1 MKNLKSG
8 GRKKM
13 RPMLSV
19 KVIDSDTGIELDKVD
34 KLIAPTKLDYEFVG
48 DILYRTYRWRFA
60 YTIADDYALKL
71 EEKTEKENEQSN
83 N

>member
-1 MKNLKSG
+1 
-8 GRKKM
+8 M

-48 DILYRTYRWRFA
+48 DILYRIYRWNFA
-60 YTIADDYALKL
+60 YSIADNCALKL
-71 EEKTEKENEQSN
+71 EEKMEKENEQSDN
-83 N
+83 